1 MKKKLIITGCNG
13 QLGRAINQELAGNT
27 EISIVNTD
35 VAELDITDLD
45 AIRRCM
51 TEYRISIV
59 VNCAAIC
66 DIRSC
71 HSDEF
76 PSKVKKPAF
85 SVLDKTKVKKDFDYV
100 IPYRRDSLV
109 KCNHELDKI

>member
-1 MKKKLIITGCNG
+1 MSNILVTGAHG
-13 QLGRAINQELAGNT
+13 PLGNEMQRLAEQDAENMY
-27 EISIVNTD
+27 VFTD

-85 SVLDKTKVKKDFDYV
+85 SVLDKTKVKKDFYYV

>member
-1 MKKKLIITGCNG
+1 MSNILVTGAQG
-13 QLGRAINQELAGNT
+13 PLGNEMQRLAEQDAENMY
-27 EISIVNTD
+27 VFTD

-85 SVLDKTKVKKDFDYV
+85 SVLDKTKEKKDFDYV
-100 IPYRRDSLV
+100 IPYRTDSLV
-109 KCNHELDKI
+109 KYNYELDKI

>member
-1 MKKKLIITGCNG
+1 MSNILVTGAHG
-13 QLGRAINQELAGNT
+13 PLGNEMQRLAEQDAENMY
-27 EISIVNTD
+27 VFTD

-85 SVLDKTKVKKDFDYV
+85 SVLEEGVFTRLLFAIFSEESVL
-100 IPYRRDSLV
+100 IPAPV
-109 KCNHELDKI
+109 FK

>member
-1 MKKKLIITGCNG
+1 MSNILVTGAHG
-13 QLGRAINQELAGNT
+13 PLGNEMQ
-27 EISIVNTD
+27 
-35 VAELDITDLD
+35 
-45 AIRRCM
+45 RRCM

>member
-1 MKKKLIITGCNG
+1 MSNILVTGAHG
-13 QLGRAINQELAGNT
+13 PLGNEMQRLAEQDAENMY
-27 EISIVNTD
+27 VFTD

-85 SVLDKTKVKKDFDYV
+85 SVLDKICETLNCDYGDIIEYVKENGKS
-100 IPYRRDSLV
+100 DSL
-109 KCNHELDKI
+109 I

>member
-1 MKKKLIITGCNG
+1 MSNILVTGAHG
-13 QLGRAINQELAGNT
+13 PLGNEMQRLAEQDAENMY
-27 EISIVNTD
+27 VFTD

-85 SVLDKTKVKKDFDYV
+85 FDYV